1 MTYDILCIY
10 IYISYIYIIIIFH
23 GSVMVRSWLITWN
36 NHPSDRRSGH
46 VRSHSSHAIKSHG
59 EPPESA
65 IKPAGRQFCRAQGIH
80 TATDIPKMV
89 QNGSCPKV
97 VYFEVSIL
105 MRY

>member
-1 MTYDILCIY
+1 
-10 IYISYIYIIIIFH
+10 
-23 GSVMVRSWLITWN
+23 MVRSWLITWN